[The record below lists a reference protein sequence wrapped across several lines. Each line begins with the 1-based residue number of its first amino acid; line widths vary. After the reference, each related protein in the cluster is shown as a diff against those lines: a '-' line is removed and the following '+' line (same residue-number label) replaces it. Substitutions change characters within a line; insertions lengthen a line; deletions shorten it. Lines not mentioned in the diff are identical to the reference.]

1 MKVTIKFNNQKIH
14 EIESIVKS
22 SAVEVMELLHTDL
35 EISQTMP
42 FDTGDMQ
49 NNQTFVESIENG
61 AVLITGSPQARRLY
75 YHPEYNFQ
83 KKNANAGAY
92 WLEPYINGSKSD
104 FVKVN
109 FADIMKRRMK

>member
-1 MKVTIKFNNQKIH
+1 MKITIKFNNQKIH

-35 EISQTMP
+35 KISQTMP
-42 FDTGDMQ
+42 LDEGDMQ
-49 NNQTFVESIENG
+49 NKETFVKSTENG
-61 AVLITGSPQARRLY
+61 AILVTGSQQARRLY

-83 KKNANAGAY
+83 KKNTNAGAY

-109 FADIMKRRMK
+109 FADIVKRRLK